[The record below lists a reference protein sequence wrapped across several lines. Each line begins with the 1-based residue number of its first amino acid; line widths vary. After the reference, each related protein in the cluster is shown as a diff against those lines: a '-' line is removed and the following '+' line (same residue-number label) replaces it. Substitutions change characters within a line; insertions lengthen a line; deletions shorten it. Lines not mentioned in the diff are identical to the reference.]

1 MDWWRRATRIP
12 LFGLAVSFWLERN
25 TLDSSE
31 LSCHYQQQ
39 EMAQGEF
46 HRTSFVHNGVR
57 AHDHFIPIPRGFVD
71 HPIVTG
77 CVRGAVEPVDLL
89 PWEGRKNL
97 GGSIEKAESRVV
109 VQQVTNNSTLDRGGL
124 PGCGKTILAQQ
135 HYEGRH
141 VWDKRRI
148 YSQDAQKGGPAR
160 PQQAKR
166 RGVRFSTL
174 SL

>member
-1 MDWWRRATRIP
+1 MDWRRRAALIP
-12 LFGLAVSFWLERN
+12 LFGSAVSSWLERN
-25 TLDSSE
+25 TSGSLE
-31 LSCHYQQQ
+31 PSCYDPKQ
-39 EMAQGEF
+39 EMAQDEV
-46 HRTSFVHNGVR
+46 HRTPLVHDGVR
-57 AHDHFIPIPRGFVD
+57 AHDHFIPISPGFVD
-71 HPIVTG
+71 YPIVIG
-77 CVRGAVEPVDLL
+77 CVGGTVERVILP
-89 PWEGRKNL
+89 PWEGRKNT

-109 VQQVTNNSTLDRGGL
+109 VQQVTNNSTPDRGDL

-148 YSQDAQKGGPAR
+148 YSQDAQKSGPAR

>member
-31 LSCHYQQQ
+31 LSCHDQQQ

-77 CVRGAVEPVDLL
+77 CVRGAVKPVDLL

-97 GGSIEKAESRVV
+97 GGSIEKAESWVV
-109 VQQVTNNSTLDRGGL
+109 VQQVTITLLWTGGIYQAGEKLFWHSSTTRADTFGIRGEYTRRML
-124 PGCGKTILAQQ
+124 KKAVQQ
-135 HYEGRH
+135 GR
-141 VWDKRRI
+141 
-148 YSQDAQKGGPAR
+148 S
-160 PQQAKR
+160 KR
-166 RGVRFSTL
+166 RGEAYASVR
-174 SL
+174 